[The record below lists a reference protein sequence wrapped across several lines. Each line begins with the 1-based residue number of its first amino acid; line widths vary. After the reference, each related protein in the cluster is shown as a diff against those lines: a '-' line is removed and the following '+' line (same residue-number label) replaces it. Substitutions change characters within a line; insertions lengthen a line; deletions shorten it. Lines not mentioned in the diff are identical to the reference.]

1 MRIRVKIMFLK
12 VLLVLLL
19 GAGVAYYEVPKLLQQ
34 QLKRELIVFICFLLI
49 GVTLALAM
57 ILDLPIPNPT
67 NAVEYIFS
75 PVVRML
81 YPG

>member
-1 MRIRVKIMFLK
+1 MM
-12 VLLVLLL
+12 
-19 GAGVAYYEVPKLLQQ
+19 PTLLQQ
-34 QLKRELIVFICFLLI
+34 QLNRELIVFICFLLI

>member
-1 MRIRVKIMFLK
+1 MFLK

>member
-1 MRIRVKIMFLK
+1 MFLK

-19 GAGVAYYEVPKLLQQ
+19 GAGVAYYVVPKLLQQ
-34 QLKRELIVFICFLLI
+34 QLKRELIVFSCFLLI
-49 GVTLALAM
+49 GVALALAM
-57 ILDLPIPNPT
+57 VLNLPVPNPT
-67 NAVEYIFS
+67 DAVEYIFS

>member
-1 MRIRVKIMFLK
+1 MRIRVKKMFLK

>member
-1 MRIRVKIMFLK
+1 MKIRGRTVFLK

-34 QLKRELIVFICFLLI
+34 QLKRELIVFSCFLLI
-49 GVTLALAM
+49 GVALALAM
-57 ILDLPIPNPT
+57 VLNLPVPNPT
-67 NAVEYIFS
+67 DAVEYIFS

>member
-1 MRIRVKIMFLK
+1 MRIRGTTVFLK
-12 VLLVLLL
+12 ILFVLLL

-34 QLKRELIVFICFLLI
+34 QLKRELIVFGCFLLI
-49 GVTLALAM
+49 GVALALATV
-57 ILDLPIPNPT
+57 LNLPVPNPT
-67 NAVEYIFS
+67 DAVEYIFR